1 MLVTQSSLIVA
12 QSLLAAADQRIGSL
26 RVSVLK
32 ALGPV
37 HARVCRYYS
46 MVMMVFPRECAA
58 AFPQACS
65 AIADGQVPPNNDLDV
80 LLHDSL
86 QDLAEPVVVC
96 RDEQHVRCYAAF

>member
-37 HARVCRYYS
+37 HAR
-46 MVMMVFPRECAA
+46 
-58 AFPQACS
+58 S
-65 AIADGQVPPNNDLDV
+65 AGTI
-80 LLHDSL
+80 
-86 QDLAEPVVVC
+86 
-96 RDEQHVRCYAAF
+96 RW